1 MRYFNVA
8 EPSGEKVDVD
18 SFLNVHSQ
26 EELQGVIDGATTGAL
41 HLLNNIYN
49 RARERQGAAD
59 TITDKN
65 YNDYKEE
72 TIALLNDVEVVSPVD
87 KDIILGLFSRSTPG
101 AGITKEALQ
110 AEADARKQLADAKVQ
125 EKRTKE
131 LLEKASNLAANGQVE
146 ESLRLLAERVPEV
159 SRIAKDTEYASL
171 LVTPTAESIRE
182 KLRVRP
188 EGITTDYV
196 FSAGGKEERM
206 LLPAGAITLIA
217 APPSHG
223 KSTFLRNLALQTAGN
238 GQEGTVLYFSFEE
251 DIESTIVELVNTHV
265 GQELTSP
272 SRDYNNLT
280 TIAEYY
286 RSGSTRYMKKDAE
299 PVFKEKEASF
309 MKDYIEA
316 GKLRIFDGDY
326 SSNELVAIIQYI
338 ARSLKVKAVFV
349 DYIQLLYRENNKL
362 QRNEEL
368 KEIAKSLRQTAKSLK
383 LPIVLAA
390 QLNREAKSPTEM
402 HSQNIA
408 DSADLER
415 EANKVL
421 LLWNS
426 AFPATNGNNYNETK
440 IADKE
445 KRPSLGTGG
454 QIYGLLSKNRGGLP
468 YIDAL
473 LKFDGNTG
481 VVETNYREDSED
493 LPEDSELTF

>member
-1 MRYFNVA
+1 
-8 EPSGEKVDVD
+8 
-18 SFLNVHSQ
+18 
-26 EELQGVIDGATTGAL
+26 
-41 HLLNNIYN
+41 
-49 RARERQGAAD
+49 
-59 TITDKN
+59 
-65 YNDYKEE
+65 
-72 TIALLNDVEVVSPVD
+72 
-87 KDIILGLFSRSTPG
+87 
-101 AGITKEALQ
+101 
-110 AEADARKQLADAKVQ
+110 
-125 EKRTKE
+125 
-131 LLEKASNLAANGQVE
+131 
-146 ESLRLLAERVPEV
+146 
-159 SRIAKDTEYASL
+159 
-171 LVTPTAESIRE
+171 
-182 KLRVRP
+182 
-188 EGITTDYV
+188 
-196 FSAGGKEERM
+196 
-206 LLPAGAITLIA
+206 
-217 APPSHG
+217 
-223 KSTFLRNLALQTAGN
+223 
-238 GQEGTVLYFSFEE
+238 
-251 DIESTIVELVNTHV
+251 
-265 GQELTSP
+265 
-272 SRDYNNLT
+272 
-280 TIAEYY
+280 
-286 RSGSTRYMKKDAE
+286 MKKDAE

-481 VVETNYREDSED
+481 VVE
-493 LPEDSELTF
+493 PEDSELTF